1 MRWPVPGR
9 HALEGLPVRRVLGS
23 RATTGVALVVG
34 IGLLTLAYRR
44 LSVTVSVNSD
54 DANFV
59 LLGRA
64 VARGNPL
71 LAGWTIPADTFWTTD
86 LPLYAAAALVR
97 GVSPSIVHTVAAL
110 VYALLLGA
118 TCLLA
123 RGRNQGRAA
132 WLPMLLTFALLA
144 VPAHPLGIGL
154 LLEGPYHTGTTL
166 FLLAG
171 VLAVDLG
178 GGRARPLPV
187 AAFGVLLALAVA
199 ADPLALYVGALA
211 VAAVSALRLVLLS
224 LDEWRTDA
232 ALLAVAL
239 AAGVAGTG
247 LRRLV
252 SAVGGYHLLPL
263 PASFAGIGDV
273 PHNMQLALE
282 GWLQLFGA
290 DFFGQHAGA
299 SAAVPAVRAAGCAF
313 VLVAV
318 LVAIRQ
324 WWRASEP
331 DRVTQLL
338 LAVVVVN
345 VAAYVLSTQA
355 IDVRS
360 VRYLVP
366 AICAG
371 AALAGRLS
379 PELLVNQRLRAAA
392 VLVSVGYI
400 ALLFAGLRVEP
411 AVQPEAE
418 LTSWLSSR
426 GLTYGLGSYWDGASA
441 TVTSED
447 HVRIRPVT
455 ATDGRLRP
463 YQWVVDKSWYD
474 PELNGN
480 GARFVVVDPT
490 AYQNVTAATASA
502 TFGQPSEVHRV
513 GRYTVLVWQR
523 NLLRELPR

>member
-9 HALEGLPVRRVLGS
+9 HALEGLTVRRVLGS
-23 RATTGVALVVG
+23 RAAAGVALVVG
-34 IGLLTLAYRR
+34 IGLLTLVYRR
-44 LSVTVSVNSD
+44 LSVTVPVNSD

-59 LLGRA
+59 LQGLA
-64 VARGNPL
+64 IARGNPL
-71 LAGWTIPADTFWTTD
+71 LAGWTIPADTFWATD
-86 LPLYAAAALVR
+86 LPLYAAVTLVR
-97 GVSPSIVHTVAAL
+97 GVSPSVVHTVAAL
-110 VYALLLGA
+110 VYALLVA
-118 TCLLA
+118 AACLLA
-123 RGRNQGRAA
+123 RGQSRGRAA

-154 LLEGPYHTGTTL
+154 LLEGPYHTGTAL

-171 VLAVDLG
+171 ILAVDLG
-178 GGRARPLPV
+178 GGRIRPVPV
-187 AAFGVLLALAVA
+187 AVFGVLLALAVA
-199 ADPLALYVGALA
+199 ADPLALYVGAVA
-211 VAAVSALRLVLLS
+211 VAAVSAVRLMLLS

-232 ALLAVAL
+232 TLLAVAL
-239 AAGVAGTG
+239 AAGLAGTG

-263 PASFAGIGDV
+263 PASFAGVGDV
-273 PHNMQLALE
+273 PHNVQLALE

-290 DFFGQHAGA
+290 DFFGRHAGA
-299 SAAVPAVRAAGCAF
+299 SAAVPAVRAVGCAF
-313 VLVAV
+313 VLVAM

-324 WWRASEP
+324 WWRAGEP

-338 LAVVVVN
+338 LAVVLVD

-355 IDVRS
+355 IDIRS

-379 PELLVNQRLRAAA
+379 TELLVNQRLRGAA
-392 VLVSVGYI
+392 VLVSVGYV
-400 ALLFAGLRVEP
+400 ALLFAGLRAAP

-418 LTSWLSSR
+418 LTAWLNSR

-441 TVTSED
+441 TVTSQD
-447 HVRIRPVT
+447 HVRIRAVT

-463 YQWVVDKSWYD
+463 YQWVVDESWYD

-480 GARFVVVDPT
+480 DARFVVVDPT
-490 AYQNVTAATASA
+490 AYQHVTAATATA
-502 TFGQPSEVHRV
+502 TFGQPAEVHQV
-513 GRYTVLVWQR
+513 GQYTVLVWQR